1 MNDIRTQART
11 RIFILYANI
20 GIVHRRPGWHEFESL
35 NMISL
40 GNEIERI
47 GSQHH
52 CRQLEENSQKEFE

>member
-20 GIVHRRPGWHEFESL
+20 GIVHTRSGWHEFESL

-40 GNEIERI
+40 SNELERI
-47 GSQHH
+47 ESQHH
-52 CRQLEENSQKEFE
+52 

>member
-1 MNDIRTQART
+1 MNDIRTQARI

-20 GIVHRRPGWHEFESL
+20 GIVHTRSGWHEFESL

-47 GSQHH
+47 GSQH
-52 CRQLEENSQKEFE
+52 R